1 MLPQA
6 QPQPFL
12 SGPRPTPHPPEE
24 SCQPCQG
31 PIQPLA
37 TMDTNQHDPPE
48 PQASPED
55 PKPGN
60 PSSILVNKTL
70 PLDPPNMVGDRLPPK
85 TGAVV
90 IDMGTGTCKVGFAG
104 QARPTYTVA
113 TIVGCQP
120 KKPATTGQPVLE
132 TFIGEAA
139 RMRPELTLVRPVRN
153 GIVVDWDAAE
163 LIWRHM
169 LEHDLRVATRD
180 HPLLFSDP
188 PFSPITNREKL
199 VEVAFESLNSPA
211 MYVASQSVL
220 SVYAH
225 GRVSGL
231 VVDTGHGVT
240 YTVPVFQGYDLPH
253 ATERLDLAGTHL
265 TAFLAEMLLGS
276 GLPLG
281 QQDLDAVENIKHR
294 YCYVAPDL
302 LKEQAR
308 PELECRQ
315 TLKLPDG
322 RTVTL
327 GKELFQCPE
336 LLFSPPEIP
345 GLSPVGIPTMAKLS
359 LHKVPLEVRTD
370 VAQNV
375 LLCGGSSLFSGFEG
389 RFRAELLRSL
399 PPEAH
404 VVVAAQP
411 SRNLSVWIGG
421 SILASL
427 RAFQSCWVLREQYEE
442 QGPHIVYRKCY

>member
-1 MLPQA
+1 MDAYDSNFWLPQCR
-6 QPQPFL
+6 PEV
-12 SGPRPTPHPPEE
+12 PRP
-24 SCQPCQG
+24 G
-31 PIQPLA
+31 L
-37 TMDTNQHDPPE
+37 M
-48 PQASPED
+48 
-55 PKPGN
+55 
-60 PSSILVNKTL
+60 PSSIQVNKTL
-70 PLDPPNMVGDRLPPK
+70 QQDSPSMVGDRLLPK
-85 TGAVV
+85 NSAVV

-120 KKPATTGQPVLE
+120 KKPATSGQPVLE

-139 RMRPELTLVRPVRN
+139 RMRPELTLVQPVRN
-153 GIVVDWDAAE
+153 GITVDWDAAE

-169 LEHDLRVATRD
+169 LEHDLRIATGD

-188 PFSPITNREKL
+188 PFSPATNREKL
-199 VEVAFESLNSPA
+199 VEVAFESLRSPA

-240 YTVPVFQGYDLPH
+240 STVPVFQGYHLPH

-281 QQDLDAVENIKHR
+281 QQDLDTVENIKHR
-294 YCYVAPDL
+294 YCYVAPDFQ
-302 LKEQAR
+302 KEQAR
-308 PELECRQ
+308 PEQEYRQ
-315 TLKLPDG
+315 SLKLPDG

-336 LLFSPPEIP
+336 LLFSPPEMP
-345 GLSPVGIPTMAKLS
+345 GLSPVGVPIMAKQS
-359 LHKVPLEVRTD
+359 LHKVPSEVRAD

-375 LLCGGSSLFSGFEG
+375 LLCGGSSLFVGFEG

-399 PPEAH
+399 PPEEH

-411 SRNLSVWIGG
+411 TRNFSVWIGG

-442 QGPHIVYRKCY
+442 QGPHIVYRRCY